1 MRQRDGVI
9 KIETKEILDY
19 DGLDLDGDS
28 SSLLRLLRG
37 TSSSESLASL
47 SERPRLLLLVGD
59 PFSEAFFARFWYL
72 MSSNST
78 AESTVSKEL
87 EHR

>member
-1 MRQRDGVI
+1 MRQRDGF
-9 KIETKEILDY
+9 KIETKEILVDY

-78 AESTVSKEL
+78 AESTISKVL